1 LWSPALL
8 NEIHFLQDNNLLV
21 PAKRASSNALFPPAD
36 NMKEMKEDTRWKLII
51 ATGLILLSLAL
62 FTAHYLIFQDDHHL
76 FIFFAGDLAFIPI
89 EVLIVTLII
98 DQMLE
103 SREKQRRMEKLN
115 MVIGTFF
122 STFGTP
128 LLARLSG
135 TDERIGP
142 VKERLVVTATWNK
155 AMFKDMRKCLDDY
168 TCSVSLA
175 RIDLEDFRK
184 FLIDHE
190 EFLLRLV
197 ENPMVFE
204 HESFTDLIL
213 ALNHLTEELKA
224 RDDLSALPPSDKS
237 HLTSDI
243 QRAYTQLIHEWI
255 TYMEYLKNHYP
266 YLFNLAMRKNP
277 FDESASVIV
286 MQDT

>member
-1 LWSPALL
+1 
-8 NEIHFLQDNNLLV
+8 
-21 PAKRASSNALFPPAD
+21 
-36 NMKEMKEDTRWKLII
+36 MKEDTRWKLII

-62 FTAHYLIFQDDHHL
+62 FTAHYLIFHDEHHL
-76 FIFFAGDLAFIPI
+76 SIFFLGDLAFIPI
-89 EVLIVTLII
+89 EVLVVTLII

-122 STFGTP
+122 STLGTP
-128 LLARLSG
+128 LIARLTG
-135 TDERIGP
+135 ADDTIGP
-142 VKERLVVTATWNK
+142 VKERLVVTANWNA
-155 AMFKDMRKCLDDY
+155 AMFYEMRKCLDEY
-168 TCSVSLA
+168 ACSVSIL
-175 RIDLEDFRK
+175 RINLEDLRA

-190 EFLLRLV
+190 EFLLRIV

-213 ALNHLTEELKA
+213 ALNHLTEEMKA
-224 RDDLSALPPSDKS
+224 RGDLSALPPADKS
-237 HLTSDI
+237 HLTTDI
-243 QRAYTQLIHEWI
+243 KRVYSQLIIEWI
-255 TYMEYLKNHYP
+255 KYMEYLKIHYP

-286 MQDT
+286 RQAP